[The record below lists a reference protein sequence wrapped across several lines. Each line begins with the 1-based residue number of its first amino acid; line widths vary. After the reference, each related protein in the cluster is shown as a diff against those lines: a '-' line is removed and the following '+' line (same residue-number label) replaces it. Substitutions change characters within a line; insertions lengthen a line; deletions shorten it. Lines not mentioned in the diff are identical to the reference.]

1 MPYNHQYTE
10 PELVVDILVVDDNP
24 HNVLTLEAMLEG
36 EGQNI
41 VRASSGT
48 EALRHLLE
56 RDFALALLDIRMP
69 GLDGFETAQIIR
81 GRERSRL
88 MPIIFLT
95 AFSKDEDEIAE
106 AYKLGAVDFLLKPFV
121 PLVLRSKVQVFVDLH
136 RKTREIRVQSERLR
150 DLDQREHDR
159 QLTVAAQHWE
169 GQRLREEMERERT
182 VSATLMNT
190 VADRRLAEAA
200 LKVSHARLSL
210 LSDIANRLLMNERPV
225 DALRDIYIAVSSHL
239 QLEVFASYLVE
250 PDGETLMRHTVSG
263 VDDVHVEI
271 FSQEGS
277 PITRMVA
284 HSRLPLVLDNIQRS
298 TNEALSNGR
307 TLGLEAIVTF
317 PLLAH
322 GRLLGTLA
330 FGTRRRPVI
339 DLGDIEMLQILCDQ
353 VAIALER
360 TRLIDELSLRNEAL
374 AHADRRKDEFLAMLA
389 HELRNPMAPI
399 VNAVQLLRTPD
410 VAAAVTQRAL
420 EVLDRQAGHM
430 VRLVDDLLDLAR
442 ITTGKIELRRDL
454 VLLSSIVDHAIQT
467 NAPWM
472 EERGHRL
479 EVSLP
484 DLAITVFADPTRL
497 SQVLANL
504 LNNAAKYSPA
514 GSTIEL
520 SAIREGNEVILCVR
534 DHGMGIQSEML
545 EEIFGLFVQSD
556 RTIERTRGGIG
567 IGLTLVKDI
576 VEMHG
581 GSVRAESAGTDLG
594 SAFSVRLPL
603 ADQTPELTSRSANGS
618 GNAPVS
624 RSTVVGEALT
634 VRRVV
639 VVEDNV
645 DIRETMADLLHG
657 WGHIVNTASD
667 GPSGVEAILEFLP
680 DIAFIDIGLP
690 GLDGYQVAS
699 ALRQRA
705 PNLPTRLVALT
716 GYGSPEDRARAL
728 AEGFDEHTVKPI
740 TPDLLFR
747 LLAES
752 SGKRERA

>member
-1 MPYNHQYTE
+1 MPYSE
-10 PELVVDILVVDDNP
+10 PFNEAQLVVDILVVDDNP

-36 EGQNI
+36 AGQNI

-81 GRERSRL
+81 ARERSRL

-95 AFSKDEDEIAE
+95 AFSRDESEIAE
-106 AYKLGAVDFLLKPFV
+106 AYKLGAVDFLLKPVV
-121 PLVLRSKVQVFVDLH
+121 PLVLRTKVQVFVDLH
-136 RKTREIRVQSERLR
+136 RKRREIHTQSERLR
-150 DLDQREHDR
+150 VLDQREHER
-159 QLTVAAQHWE
+159 QLGAAVQHWE
-169 GQRLREEMERERT
+169 AERLREEMERERT
-182 VSATLMNT
+182 ISATLMRSVT
-190 VADRRLAEAA
+190 ERRVAEAA

-210 LSDIANRLLMNERPV
+210 LSEIANRLLMSERPV
-225 DALRDIYIAVSSHL
+225 DALREIYNEVSAHL
-239 QLEVFASYLVE
+239 QLEVFASYLVDS
-250 PDGETLMRHTVSG
+250 DGETLGRHTVSG
-263 VDDVHVEI
+263 VDEAHVEI

-284 HSRLPLVLDNIQRS
+284 QSRLPLVLDHIQTS
-298 TNEALSNGR
+298 TNDALSNGR
-307 TLGLEAIVTF
+307 KLGLQAVATF

-330 FGTRRRPVI
+330 FGTRQRLVI
-339 DLGDIEMLQILCDQ
+339 DISDIEMLQILCDQ
-353 VAIALER
+353 VAMALER
-360 TRLIDELSLRNEAL
+360 TRLFDELSLRNKAL
-374 AHADRRKDEFLAMLA
+374 ADADRRKDEFLAMLA

-410 VAAAVTQRAL
+410 VAASVTQRAL

-430 VRLVDDLLDLAR
+430 VRLVDDLLDLSR
-442 ITTGKIELRRDL
+442 ITTGKIELRRDF
-454 VLLSSIVDHAIQT
+454 VLLSSIVAHAVQT

-484 DLAITVFADPTRL
+484 EAPMTLFADPMRL

-504 LNNAAKYSPA
+504 LNNAAKFSPR

-520 SAIREGNEVILCVR
+520 SATRDEVGVLLCVR
-534 DHGMGIQSEML
+534 DYGMGIQREML

-567 IGLTLVKDI
+567 IGLTLVRDL

-581 GSVRAESAGTDLG
+581 GSVRAESAGANLG
-594 SAFSVRLPL
+594 SSFTVRLPL
-603 ADQTPELTSRSANGS
+603 ASDTPETSPSTQP
-618 GNAPVS
+618 NAPVS
-624 RSTVVGEALT
+624 RTVLAAEASP
-634 VRRVV
+634 RMRVV

-645 DIRETMADLLHG
+645 DIRETMKDLLQS
-657 WGHIVNTASD
+657 WGHIVSTASD
-667 GPSGVEAILEFLP
+667 GPHGVELILECIP
-680 DIAFIDIGLP
+680 DIAFVDIGLP
-690 GLDGYQVAS
+690 GFDGYQVA
-699 ALRQRA
+699 ARLNQRA
-705 PNLPTRLVALT
+705 PHLPTRLIALT
-716 GYGSPEDRARAL
+716 GYGSPEDRLRAL

-747 LLAES
+747 LLAEV
-752 SGKRERA
+752 SGSGREHA